1 MRQKNIE
8 FLTLAE
14 VFEIHNNQIKL
25 YGGEEGIRDVSLLSS
40 ALSIPQSTFDGA
52 FLHKDIFEM
61 ASAYAYHVC
70 QNHPFVD
77 GNKRTAL
84 VCSLVFLDFNGVEI
98 EDPEE
103 ILYISMMKMASGK
116 LNKTQFAEILI
127 KLSNI

>member
-1 MRQKNIE
+1 MKRENIE

-40 ALSIPQSTFDGA
+40 ALSIPQSTFNGE

-61 ASAYAYHVC
+61 ASAYAFHIC

-77 GNKRTAL
+77 GNKRSAL
-84 VCSLVFLDFNGVEI
+84 VSALVFLNFNGVDI

-116 LNKTQFAEILI
+116 MNKSQFAEILI
-127 KLSNI
+127 KLSNF